1 VLAYHGAQPLQA
13 IVRHAKL
20 PARQVKST
28 LVVLVQNHLVFFSE
42 HQDGFYYSAN
52 GDAAYNMAFRYGKF
66 ARMVKNRVGDDAV
79 EVFMKIATLG
89 HARICD
95 LAHAFDVHRQPLLN
109 GASKSTQEV
118 QHSSQVNGT
127 SSDTNQKSR
136 LRSLA
141 HLHRTVGK
149 LLSSGF
155 LRLVSEWDYASD
167 IDAKKAA
174 EDLVNSR
181 YPENKPKGKQ
191 KPEAALA
198 IDEQERQWRDEA
210 LSQLDDL
217 QPPSKRRKVDGPL
230 HDSVRNTLQDDD
242 QDDDGQLDTK
252 IRIPV

>member
-13 IVRHAKL
+13 IVRHTKL
-20 PARQVKST
+20 PAREVKST
-28 LVVLVQNHLVFFSE
+28 LVVLVQNHLAFFSE

-66 ARMVKNRVGDDAV
+66 ARMAKNRFGDDAV

-89 HARICD
+89 HARISD
-95 LAHAFDVHRQPLLN
+95 LAHAFDAHQPLLN

-118 QHSSQVNGT
+118 QHSSKANGT
-127 SSDTNQKSR
+127 SSDANHKSR
-136 LRSLA
+136 LSSLA
-141 HLHRTVGK
+141 HLHCTVGK

-155 LRLVSEWDYASD
+155 LRLVSEWDYTSD
-167 IDAKKAA
+167 IDSKKAA

-181 YPENKPKGKQ
+181 YPENKPKGKH

-198 IDEQERQWRDEA
+198 IDEQVRQWRDEA
-210 LSQLDDL
+210 LSQLDDI
-217 QPPSKRRKVDGPL
+217 QPPSKRRKLDGPL
-230 HDSVRNTLQDDD
+230 HDRVRNTSQGDD
-242 QDDDGQLDTK
+242 QDVDGQLDTK